1 MKGTLPKSI
10 AASILQCAKCINFR
24 DDDPDI
30 FYCNIDRPEFAAL
43 CDEYRYRGLEYKVLN
58 EDDGELS

>member
-24 DDDPDI
+24 DDDPDLY
-30 FYCNIDRPEFAAL
+30 YCALHQPEFAGL
-43 CDEYRYRGLEYKVLN
+43 CDLYEYHASAFLTPLVARDRLE
-58 EDDGELS
+58 